1 MLCIASFLPG
11 GKWAVAMHLLKTLPD
26 LGILPDLRL
35 YNTVLGS
42 LLHGA
47 LALELQRPTP

>member
-1 MLCIASFLPG
+1 M
-11 GKWAVAMHLLKTLPD
+11 AMHMLESLPD

-42 LLHGA
+42 FFYVFSP
-47 LALELQRPTP
+47 EP